1 MTSGFVDDYLSYL
14 LARASHLVSRDF
26 HAQVKRSGLGV
37 AEWRV
42 LATLSDGGPMI
53 IGELARRVLYEQP
66 TLTKVI
72 DRMEQGGL
80 VTRAAQTADRRRI
93 EVRITADGAAAV
105 AGLLPAAKQHET
117 HLLAS
122 YSPDEVAL
130 LKSVLRMLIERLS
143 TD

>member
-1 MTSGFVDDYLSYL
+1 MTAGFVDDYLSYL

-42 LATLSDGGPMI
+42 LATLSDGGPVI

-72 DRMEQGGL
+72 DRMEEAGL
-80 VTRAAQTADRRRI
+80 VTRAAQAADRRRI
-93 EVRITADGAAAV
+93 EVRITAAGTAAV
-105 AGLLPAAKQHET
+105 AALLPAAKVHET
-117 HLLAS
+117 QLLAS
-122 YSPDEVAL
+122 YSPEEVAL
-130 LKSVLRMLIERLS
+130 LKTVLRTLIDRLS